1 MRTPAVRILLL
12 ILIGENRLERSP
24 VQVELHHIGRGER
37 ARRQGRVEQL
47 VDHLATRCAD
57 LRRGLGRRMRSD
69 DDPCAWS
76 CWGQQEIRAVKER
89 ATGSRGADGSSAGQV
104 ARPDGPG
111 PEVNQGD
118 RSPCLAS
125 RSPVQPNLRQG
136 LPCHIGHPDA
146 PQPG

>member
-1 MRTPAVRILLL
+1 MYVVSGPFLWSRLPWCENEPKLLAAGSMRTPAVRILLL

-37 ARRQGRVEQL
+37 ARRQGR

-104 ARPDGPG
+104 AR
-111 PEVNQGD
+111 
-118 RSPCLAS
+118 
-125 RSPVQPNLRQG
+125 
-136 LPCHIGHPDA
+136 
-146 PQPG
+146 